1 MLMLRMNTFV
11 ELGCS
16 EFREETIPIY
26 TESCHPS
33 LGSST
38 ILRRFVLKI
47 CHILNWDVLFNTVCI
62 SVLYS
67 KFVFVFLHLLCSST
81 SYSTAQRCC
90 AETLANA
97 LSEPKWQSW
106 VFKAASK
113 TGGSPQLRKSNL
125 FHSTLT
131 IHTLMCM
138 HMRYQKFTLEY
149 LRILLIQQPL
159 LTFITRK
166 QKNTYISKALQW
178 TCGF

>member
-33 LGSST
+33 LGAST

-67 KFVFVFLHLLCSST
+67 KFFFVFLYLLCSST

-113 TGGSPQLRKSNL
+113 MGGSPQLRKSNL

-138 HMRYQKFTLEY
+138 HICAIKS
-149 LRILLIQQPL
+149 LLWN
-159 LTFITRK
+159 TWGFYSY
-166 QKNTYISKALQW
+166 KNIYWRLSYKTKKIHISKALRG

>member
-1 MLMLRMNTFV
+1 MLKWRMNLLSMENAWNMEMLMLRMNTFV

-16 EFREETIPIY
+16 EFCEETIPIY

-67 KFVFVFLHLLCSST
+67 KFVFVFLYLLCSST

-113 TGGSPQLRKSNL
+113 IGGIAAIGQIKLIPFNVNDT
-125 FHSTLT
+125 HAYV
-131 IHTLMCM
+131 HA
-138 HMRYQKFTLEY
+138 Y
-149 LRILLIQQPL
+149 LRD
-159 LTFITRK
+159 
-166 QKNTYISKALQW
+166 
-178 TCGF
+178 